1 VTKIP
6 NISDIL
12 ASHSNQDKT
21 REKKVAALQERI
33 ILRMLERSVEKL
45 AYPKRP
51 HLKIV
56 K

>member
-1 VTKIP
+1 MTKTP
-6 NISDIL
+6 NIADIL
-12 ASHSNQDKT
+12 ASHSNKDKT

-33 ILRMLERSVEKL
+33 IHRMLERSVEKL